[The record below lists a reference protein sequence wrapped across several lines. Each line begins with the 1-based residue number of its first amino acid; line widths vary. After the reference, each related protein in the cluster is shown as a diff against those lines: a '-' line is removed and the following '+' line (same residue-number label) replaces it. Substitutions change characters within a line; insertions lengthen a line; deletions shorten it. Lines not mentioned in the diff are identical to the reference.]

1 MAERVKTEF
10 RAEFFNSLNHAE
22 FDSPNVN
29 NFGSTTLGRIT
40 STTNQ
45 VNGTAGDP
53 DARITQLALRVSF

>member
-10 RAEFFNSLNHAE
+10 RADFFNSLNHAE

-29 NFGSTTLGRIT
+29 NFGGTTFGQIA
-40 STTNQ
+40 STTNE

-53 DARITQLALRVSF
+53 NARIIQLALRVSF